1 MTKKKTTKKFQMNEG
16 RNNMPKYQA
25 PPPPPKPNPDPKQYQ
40 ENIKKSMDGIL
51 QNLDIIYTTCE
62 KTATSFN
69 TDKISLRFLR
79 IVINSARPK
88 FVDNKSVNQLIEAYH
103 QTLNELYQACES
115 RAKMINKNNS
125 DVSLHRIKFFI
136 DFIKKEYKS
145 VLKDVHIGN

>member
-69 TDKISLRFLR
+69 TDKISLRFLL

-88 FVDNKSVNQLIEAYH
+88 FVDNKSVNQLVEVYH
-103 QTLNELYQACES
+103 QTLNQLYKACES

-125 DVSLHRIKFFI
+125 DVPLSSVKGLI
-136 DFIKKEYKS
+136 DYIKKEYKS
-145 VLKDVHIGN
+145 ALKDVHIGN